1 MSQTAFPSE
10 LLSQSVT
17 QRLDYF
23 KACTI
28 AHSRLQE
35 VAQEL
40 RDAMREPAGELIV
53 FLYGPTGVGK
63 TTVLSRCMQQI
74 IEERRE
80 EMENDPSWIPVLGVE
95 AISPERGRA
104 SATMRSGPA
113 PCSTRCRASRFA
125 QALVIGEHVI
135 GDDVERGHGP
145 VISAR
150 A

>member
-63 TTVLSRCMQQI
+63 TTVLRRCMQQI

-80 EMENDPSWIPVLGVE
+80 EMENDPS
-95 AISPERGRA
+95 
-104 SATMRSGPA
+104 
-113 PCSTRCRASRFA
+113 
-125 QALVIGEHVI
+125 
-135 GDDVERGHGP
+135 
-145 VISAR
+145 
-150 A
+150 